1 MELLAGAQQFPGEYN
16 SISFAGTFASKVREA
31 WATGKPFGG
40 GFNDQAGA
48 FPLPAENPVE
58 TRDQT
63 WQQWLLHAE
72 NEAKNRGF
80 PAGIVASP
88 IGAMGAMADIDHEP
102 SDRGS
107 KERGNFAA

>member
-16 SISFAGTFASKVREA
+16 SISFAGTFASTVREA

-63 WQQWLLHAE
+63 WQHWLLHTATP
-72 NEAKNRGF
+72 AKNRGL
-80 PAGIVASP
+80 PAGIVASI
-88 IGAMGAMADIDHEP
+88 IGALGAIKD
-102 SDRGS
+102 
-107 KERGNFAA
+107 NF